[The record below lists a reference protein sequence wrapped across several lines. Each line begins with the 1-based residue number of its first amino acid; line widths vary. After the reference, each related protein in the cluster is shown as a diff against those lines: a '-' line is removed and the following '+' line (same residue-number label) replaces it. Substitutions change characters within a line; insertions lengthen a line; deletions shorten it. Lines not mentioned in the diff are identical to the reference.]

1 MNADLFTPWQR
12 KVIANALVALAM
24 AFFVAVIV
32 GAVWVVV
39 DLLSRLQ
46 AVLIPVAIA
55 ALSAYLLTPP
65 VDWLHEKRGWPR
77 SRAVLVVF
85 GSGSVLFAIVLALA
99 LPAMIQELTDFAA
112 RMPDYFKRI
121 VTSASEYVE
130 RIRRLELPPAWEDSA
145 NTLIANVK
153 AEIPHLTAGLSGKVL
168 VFLSGALSWL
178 GAAVSFLIIPVYIY
192 YFLKDHDFFASTW
205 KLYVPVTHKGVRQ
218 DIIHLVQEINEQ
230 VKAFFRGQCIVAA
243 CVGALAAIGFYI
255 ARVDFALLL
264 GIWVGVFDLV
274 PFFGIIAG
282 AIPATL
288 IAYAQYGDWQHPLA
302 AVGVCFG
309 VHLIENLFLAPKIV
323 GGKTGLHPVAVVLS
337 ILIWGKLLGPIGW
350 LLAVPLTSTLKVLF
364 RHFLWMRLA
373 GPS

>member
-1 MNADLFTPWQR
+1 MNTDFLTPWQR
-12 KVIANALVALAM
+12 KVIANAAVALAL
-24 AFFVAVIV
+24 AFFAAVIC
-32 GAVWVVV
+32 GAVWTVAAVF
-39 DLLSRLQ
+39 LRLQ

-55 ALSAYLLTPP
+55 ALTAYLMTPP

-77 SRAVLVVF
+77 SRAVLTVF
-85 GSGSVLFAIVLALA
+85 GAGSLLVAVVLAVA

-112 RMPDYFKRI
+112 RMPGYFKLI
-121 VTSASEYVE
+121 VTKVSEYVE
-130 RIRRLELPPAWEDSA
+130 RVRQWELPPAWEGSV
-145 NTLIANVK
+145 NTFVTDAK
-153 AEIPHLTAGLSGKVL
+153 AEIPKLTANLSSHFL
-168 VFLSGALSWL
+168 SFLSGALSWL
-178 GAAVSFLIIPVYIY
+178 GAAVGFLLIPVYIY
-192 YFLKDHDFFASTW
+192 YFLKDRDFFASTW
-205 KLYVPVTHKGVRQ
+205 KLYVPVTNKGVRQ

-255 ARVDFALLL
+255 AGIDFALLL

-288 IAYAQYGDWQHPLA
+288 IAYAQYGDWQHPVA
-302 AVGVCFG
+302 AIGVCLG
-309 VHLIENLFLAPKIV
+309 VHLIENLLLAPKIV
-323 GGKTGLHPVAVVLS
+323 GGKTGLHPIAVVLS
-337 ILIWGKLLGPIGW
+337 ILIWGKLLGPIGI

-364 RHFLWMRLA
+364 RHYLWMRLA